1 MLQMRSRQASE
12 PRFKDATSLREQ
24 LCIKTVSIH
33 SYSQLKDLEENLLSN
48 EPIMIIARIA
58 PIVSKDPEAA
68 TKLVNKIY
76 STYVENNYSVFRLGE
91 ERIMVIPNNVRVEGI
106 KPDNKKKKRQDEQL
120 LLQSPVS
127 E

>member
-1 MLQMRSRQASE
+1 MRSRETSQ
-12 PRFKDATSLREQ
+12 PGFKDTTSLREQ

-33 SYSQLKDLEENLLSN
+33 NYSQLKDLEENLLSN

-58 PIVSKDPEAA
+58 PILSKDPEAA

-91 ERIMVIPNNVRVEGI
+91 ERIMVIPSNVRVEGI
-106 KPDNKKKKRQDEQL
+106 KPDNKKEKKTR
-120 LLQSPVS
+120 
-127 E
+127 

>member
-1 MLQMRSRQASE
+1 
-12 PRFKDATSLREQ
+12 
-24 LCIKTVSIH
+24 
-33 SYSQLKDLEENLLSN
+33 
-48 EPIMIIARIA
+48 MIIARIA

-68 TKLVNKIY
+68 TKLVNNIY